1 MIVWNH
7 WPILPY
13 VTCRCQGVTTLSS
26 FIPLPRRICFCHC
39 LSVSNFAQ
47 KRLNG
52 FEWNFQGRSAVGQWT
67 NNFGGKIRIR
77 IMTLAKH
84 ALVELCIVQVLLVC
98 EYFSGICCGCST
110 VWYDYQNLLA
120 NWQMVHCGTYLLANR
135 TSLLVCLFF
144 LGGAQP
150 TLDSST

>member
-1 MIVWNH
+1 MKSLTSFTVCHLQVSLH
-7 WPILPY
+7 WTDCLP
-13 VTCRCQGVTTLSS
+13 
-26 FIPLPRRICFCHC
+26 PPRRICFCHC

-120 NWQMVHCGTYLLANR
+120 NWQMVHCGTYLLVNR
-135 TSLLVCLFF
+135 TSTDSFVRSFWA
-144 LGGAQP
+144 GAQP
-150 TLDSST
+150 TLDSSA